1 MGILLFTVVEV
12 WDCGHG
18 KGGTENLSKG
28 SCENKKIENRT
39 LNKNEEEKQKADQ
52 FPNTLS

>member
-1 MGILLFTVVEV
+1 MN
-12 WDCGHG
+12 G
-18 KGGTENLSKG
+18 KGGGGTENCSKE
-28 SCENKKIENRT
+28 SCENKKIGNRT